1 MEEYKEQVL
10 SAFISGLKGPPAT
23 RLPALAGLLQLVETA
38 GLLEREEM
46 GYVVHSIDELLI
58 PGVEEVDELRLV
70 VYSPFAPFL

>member
-1 MEEYKEQVL
+1 MEQYKDQIL
-10 SAFISGLKGPPAT
+10 SAFVSGLKGPPAS
-23 RLPALAGLLQLVETA
+23 RLPALAGLLQLVETT

-58 PGVEEVDELRLV
+58 PGVAVDELRLV